1 MKKIGLTGGIGSG
14 KTFISKIFQKMGYA
28 VFFADVEAKKCMN
41 NSAELKS
48 EITHNFGNNI
58 YENGTFQKENLADI
72 VFSDSKKLEILNQL
86 VHPFVQRAFVS
97 WSKNQKSELVI
108 KEAAILFESG
118 ANKGLDGV
126 ICISAPLQKR
136 IERVM
141 KRDNCSEQEVLDRI
155 ANQMLQEEKVQLSD
169 FIIVN
174 DEKEKL
180 LPQIISICKKLT
192 N

>member
-1 MKKIGLTGGIGSG
+1 
-14 KTFISKIFQKMGYA
+14 MGYA